1 MDEISHRLRTPAL
14 WGRLALSSNLT
25 EYFSLSVFIQIV
37 VAGLFTV
44 KFEWLMDIQI
54 ILKWRYVGFNWK
66 QNISHKKVAYD
77 DYEKQATI
85 Q

>member
-1 MDEISHRLRTPAL
+1 
-14 WGRLALSSNLT
+14 
-25 EYFSLSVFIQIV
+25 V